1 MSSIWLLV
9 RTFIEEKA
17 PAGSNFWSLFEM
29 FSVHKI
35 LIFVLTFSQSLLLI
49 LDVRP
54 RECVAIYILRE
65 QDLTRLA
72 VDKDKPM
79 NSELLIESKS

>member
-49 LDVRP
+49 LDVGP

-65 QDLTRLA
+65 QDLIL
-72 VDKDKPM
+72 
-79 NSELLIESKS
+79 NLW

>member
-1 MSSIWLLV
+1 MSTYSWIHDIVLSWPDINVLNLMLV

-35 LIFVLTFSQSLLLI
+35 LIFVLTFSQSFLLI
-49 LDVRP
+49 LDVGP
-54 RECVAIYILRE
+54 TECVAIYILRE
-65 QDLTRLA
+65 
-72 VDKDKPM
+72 
-79 NSELLIESKS
+79 